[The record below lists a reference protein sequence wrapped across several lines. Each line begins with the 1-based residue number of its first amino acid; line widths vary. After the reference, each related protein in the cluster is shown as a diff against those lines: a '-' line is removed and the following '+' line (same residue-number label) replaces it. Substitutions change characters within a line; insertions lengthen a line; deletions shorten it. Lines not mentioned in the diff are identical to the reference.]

1 MLKKLF
7 IAISCFALSQQPI
20 NAQEAASKSVSVTVY
35 NQNLGVIREV
45 RPVHVNSGRS
55 EISIRDV
62 AQLID
67 PTSVHIKLDGEVLEQ
82 NYQYD
87 LVSMEKILQKYLE
100 RDVQLIGQKDE
111 LLEGKLL
118 SAQGGQVVL
127 QKKDGGLIM
136 LPNTEKYRIS
146 VGSLPEGLITR
157 PTLVWTVNSK
167 AAKDQDV
174 EISYQTA
181 GMNWHAEYVA
191 ILNENDTKLSL
202 NAWVSIENQS
212 GTAYKDASLKLVA
225 GDVNLVQQRQ
235 PGVLFRKDVMVAEN
249 SMAGQQFQEREF
261 FEYHMYDLERPATLN
276 NNESKQISLFQADN
290 ISVSKKYLYKS
301 GYNYQPYGQQNQKPK
316 VAVAVE
322 FENTQKNNLG
332 MPMPKGKVRVNKS
345 DGKTVEFIGEDMVD
359 HTPKDEKIKLKIGDA
374 FDIVAEETQTENV
387 RISDKV
393 YEQAY
398 EIKLRN
404 RKKEDVTVEVERAL
418 GLNWEMLS
426 SSIDYQKKDAQTVT
440 FKVPVKKGEETV
452 LKFKVRYA
460 Y

>member
-1 MLKKLF
+1 MFKKLF
-7 IAISCFALSQQPI
+7 LPVTFLFLSVLPAQ
-20 NAQEAASKSVSVTVY
+20 AQEAAQKSLSVTVY
-35 NQNLGVIREV
+35 NQNLGVIRDV
-45 RPVHVNSGRS
+45 RRLHVNSGQS

-67 PTSVHIKLDGEVLEQ
+67 PTSVHINLQGEVLEQ

-87 LVSMEKILQKYLE
+87 LVSMEKILQKYL
-100 RDVQLIGQKDE
+100 DQNIQLIGEKDE
-111 LLEGKLL
+111 LLEGRLL
-118 SAQGGQVVL
+118 SAQGSQIVL
-127 QKKDGGLIM
+127 LKKDGGLIM

-157 PTLVWTVNSK
+157 PTLVWTVK
-167 AAKDQDV
+167 APSAKDQDV
-174 EISYQTA
+174 EVSYQTA

-191 ILNENDTKLSL
+191 VLNENDTKISL
-202 NAWVSIENQS
+202 NSWVSIENQS
-212 GTAYKDASLKLVA
+212 GTAYKNASLKLVA
-225 GDVNLVQQRQ
+225 GNLNLISQRQ
-235 PGVLFRKDVMVAEN
+235 PGPVFRKEVTDLAATSV
-249 SMAGQQFQEREF
+249 QQFQEREF
-261 FEYHMYDLERPATLN
+261 FEYHIYDLERPATLS

-290 ISVSKKYLYKS
+290 INVTKKYLYRS
-301 GYNYQPYGQQNQKPK
+301 GFPYYSYGQQNQKPK

-332 MPMPKGKVRVNKS
+332 LPMPAGKVRVYKS
-345 DGKTVEFIGEDMVD
+345 DGKTVEFVGEDMID

-374 FDIVAEETQTENV
+374 FDIVAEETQTDNV

-404 RKKEDVTVEVERAL
+404 RKKEDVTVDVERLL
-418 GLNWEMLS
+418 GLNWEILS
-426 SSIDYQKKDAQTVT
+426 SSIEYQKKDAQTVT
-440 FKVPVKKGEETV
+440 FKVPVKKNEETV
-452 LKFKVRYA
+452 LKFRVRYA